1 MKVCSLRKLTISA
14 AADLVAFSLSPGSAQ
29 AACAP
34 GTPAG
39 TCRVTVGGL
48 QYDVTTFTGTYNA
61 DTSKF
66 AQPPAAGM
74 MPWWGSSS
82 LASQFSTA
90 GGNCLLTQK
99 FSYGPG
105 SLHLAQIYMRAKPH
119 LNAEPPRGGT
129 TSPTTTPP
137 EKPGTTTVPAVV
149 VPTPS
154 NTTSPQ

>member
-39 TCRVTVGGL
+39 TCRVTLGGL

-82 LASQFSTA
+82 RASQFSTA
-90 GGNCLLTQK
+90 GGNGLLTQK

-105 SLHLAQIYMRAKPH
+105 SLHLASLLYLRAKPH
-119 LNAEPPRGGT
+119 LNAEPPSGGT

-137 EKPGTTTVPAVV
+137 REARTYHSASSGTANPK
-149 VPTPS
+149 
-154 NTTSPQ
+154 